1 MLNWFAI
8 AERYHWTPQQV
19 DELPEDF
26 YEALPDMISGLTMA
40 QDEEQRRANARAQ
53 QQAGQGQRGHYP
65 GSMAG

>member
-1 MLNWFAI
+1 MANWFAI

-26 YEALPDMISGLTMA
+26 YEVLPDMISGLTMA
-40 QDEEQRRANARAQ
+40 QDEENRRAQARAQ
-53 QQAGQGQRGHYP
+53 HDAAQGQRGHYP